1 MIMPI
6 FRRWTE
12 QLKQV
17 GSISGETG
25 SWGNYSATISGN
37 AITIGN
43 PGIYCLTPEGAAADD
58 LATITGGNT
67 GDEIILYAVDSTNT
81 ITVKHGTG
89 NIQIGYDY
97 NLDHLYDQIRLTKRS
112 DGNWVGGGLNDNA

>member
-1 MIMPI
+1 MPI

-17 GSISGETG
+17 GAVPGGTG
-25 SWGNYSATISGN
+25 SWGEYSATISGG

-58 LATITGGNT
+58 LTTINGGNA
-67 GDEIILYAVDSTNT
+67 GDEIILYPVDSTNT
-81 ITVKHGTG
+81 ITVKHGSD

-97 NLDHLYDQIRLTKRS
+97 NLDHLYDQIRLIKRS
-112 DGNWVGGGLNDNA
+112 DGNWVGASGLADNS

>member
-1 MIMPI
+1 MI

-17 GSISGETG
+17 GAVSGGTG
-25 SWGNYSATISGN
+25 SWGEYSATISGD
-37 AITIGN
+37 AITVGS

-58 LATITGGNT
+58 LATINGGNA
-67 GDEIILYAVDSTNT
+67 GDEIILWAVDSTNT

-89 NIQIGYDY
+89 NIQIGYDF
-97 NLDHLYDQIRLTKRS
+97 NLDHLYDQLRLVKRS
-112 DGNWVGGGLNDNA
+112 SGQWVGGGLNDNA